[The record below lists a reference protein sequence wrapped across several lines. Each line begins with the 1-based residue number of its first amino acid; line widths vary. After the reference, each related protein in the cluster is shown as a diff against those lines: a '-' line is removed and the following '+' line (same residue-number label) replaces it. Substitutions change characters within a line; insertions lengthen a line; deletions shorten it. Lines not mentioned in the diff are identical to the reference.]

1 MAKKYSCS
9 KCDRKFSMPAHLARH
24 MSSHGVKAAAKP
36 AKTSGKRRGRPP
48 GSKNRKVARSTRS
61 VAGINLG
68 TMHLHELT
76 DLIEAARAEA
86 RVKLRELEVALA

>member
-1 MAKKYSCS
+1 
-9 KCDRKFSMPAHLARH
+9 MPAHLARH
-24 MSSHGVKAAAKP
+24 MSSHGAKT
-36 AKTSGKRRGRPP
+36 AKKKVTKTSGKRRGRPP
-48 GSKNRKVARSTRS
+48 GSKNKKVTASSRSF
-61 VAGINLG
+61 AGLNLG